1 MEGITRRRTRLG
13 LSSINAVSIV
23 SQLTFFRIKPQVTNP
38 DHIIKDRNARH
49 IIHRPIRIAGHP
61 TAHLY
66 LTRVE
71 ASRPAW
77 LKYFSGYVD
86 VSGVTLR
93 TASLA
98 AVILVK
104 RPDTLY
110 AVVFGYGRSLL
121 EDSAIE
127 SRFGLRAALNA
138 VEPSQLRL
146 IDHKR
151 LEAISRHTREQL
163 SRDASLDHFGLDI
176 NRDLLRAVTGVPASK
191 TLGSR
196 ISGADQLTF
205 VADVPFDQLAQAIDT
220 YADLANQVT
229 YKTAFP
235 WVDAYHDVRDP
246 SLISKLEKQL
256 CDDLVAGTS
265 TFWLSPP
272 EIIDWDNL
280 GGFRYRDSKK
290 AQDHDELTLDQYF
303 LECGDAQGLANGL
316 RLRSDR
322 VWLRQK
328 DQETAR
334 RSWPTLKCLVGEL
347 IFDKRRFVL
356 SEGTW
361 YEINTSFLKELEG
374 FIKDVPTSAVDL
386 PDYADASEEAY
397 NKRAWARNKS
407 QLALLDQRFIH
418 YPPRGK

>member
-49 IIHRPIRIAGHP
+49 IIHRPIRIAGQP

-71 ASRPAW
+71 ASRPSW

-86 VSGVTLR
+86 LSGVTLR

-138 VEPSQLRL
+138 VEPSHLRL

-163 SRDASLDHFGLDI
+163 SREASLDHFGLDI
-176 NRDLLRAVTGVPASK
+176 NRDLLRAVTGTPAVKSH
-191 TLGSR
+191 GSR
-196 ISGADQLTF
+196 ISGSDQLTV
-205 VADVPFDQLAQAIDT
+205 VADIPFEKLGEAIDM
-220 YADLANQVT
+220 YAELASQTT
-229 YKTAFP
+229 YKKSFP
-235 WVDAYHDVRDP
+235 WVDGFHDVRDP

-256 CDDLVAGTS
+256 CDELAAGS
-265 TFWLSPP
+265 SAFWLSPP
-272 EIIDWDNL
+272 EIIDWDTF
-280 GGFRYRDSKK
+280 GGFRYLNTKK
-290 AQDHDELTLDQYF
+290 AEDYDELLLDQYF
-303 LECGDAQGLANGL
+303 AECGAPQDLGNGL

-322 VWLRQK
+322 IWLRRK

-334 RSWPTLKCLVGEL
+334 HPWPALKCLVGEL
-347 IFDKRRFVL
+347 CYDNRRFVL
-356 SEGTW
+356 NEGSW
-361 YEINTSFLKELEG
+361 YDINTNFLAELET
-374 FIKDVPTSAVDL
+374 FIKSIPIGA
-386 PDYADASEEAY
+386 
-397 NKRAWARNKS
+397 
-407 QLALLDQRFIH
+407 
-418 YPPRGK
+418 